1 MLSFLWFLCVFII
14 VYYTQEESSGL
25 NLDSPREIAE
35 EIEDEMAEEMS
46 KDLGPRDDASLDREN
61 SEDEVINEADYPIST
76 LVWGKLKGFDWWPGR
91 ISSHVEIGGLEPLP
105 DGSLWVKWFGENQ
118 VSEVI

>member
-1 MLSFLWFLCVFII
+1 
-14 VYYTQEESSGL
+14 
-25 NLDSPREIAE
+25 
-35 EIEDEMAEEMS
+35 MA
-46 KDLGPRDDASLDREN
+46 KDLTPPDSASLDKEN
-61 SEDEVINEADYPIST
+61 SEDEVINLADFPIST

-118 VSEVI
+118 VSEVIQNKEKWLLYNDEL

>member
-1 MLSFLWFLCVFII
+1 MF
-14 VYYTQEESSGL
+14 TQEDACGL
-25 NLDSPREIAE
+25 DVNSPQEFE
-35 EIEDEMAEEMS
+35 EMA
-46 KDLGPRDDASLDREN
+46 KDLTTTDEAASDRE
-61 SEDEVINEADYPIST
+61 DIVVNEGDYPISS

-118 VSEVI
+118 VSEVGKDSRTVA